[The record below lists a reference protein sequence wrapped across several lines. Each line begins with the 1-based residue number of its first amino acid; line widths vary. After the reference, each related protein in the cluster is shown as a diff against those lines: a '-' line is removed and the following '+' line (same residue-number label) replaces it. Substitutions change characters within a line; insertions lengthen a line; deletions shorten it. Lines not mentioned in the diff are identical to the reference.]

1 MIGLLFFFIAGIW
14 VLVAIS
20 ISARL
25 PRWLGVTRR
34 TKTASQLLFPM
45 VLVVPIADDLI
56 GRWQFHR
63 LCEREAVVAL
73 SPGWEKVKRAVRK
86 DVPPKYI
93 AGYLIPIDSQGGQ
106 YFDLDSGAVFMTSQS
121 LFTDGGFLRRHL
133 YGLDGQATYCH
144 PKNIQTIQQQLNLF
158 ELLKKGET
166 K

>member
-14 VLVAIS
+14 VLVAIA

-34 TKTASQLLFPM
+34 TKTASLLLFPM
-45 VLVVPIADDLI
+45 VLVVPITDDLI

-86 DVPPKYI
+86 DVPPKATMNKYARNGNTA
-93 AGYLIPIDSQGGQ
+93 AG
-106 YFDLDSGAVFMTSQS
+106 
-121 LFTDGGFLRRHL
+121 
-133 YGLDGQATYCH
+133 
-144 PKNIQTIQQQLNLF
+144 
-158 ELLKKGET
+158 
-166 K
+166 